1 MCKAIPF
8 SPTVQPVSLAHQNLP
23 WELKDNFTHPT
34 VVTVAGWGTL
44 KEGGPTSKVL
54 RAVRVQ
60 TLSMA
65 TCKKPYPWVREG
77 QLCAGIFGRGGKD
90 ACQGDSGGPLWWS
103 DGSNGKTYLV
113 GVVSN
118 GLGCARPDY
127 PGNIIL
133 FTTFVLVYEMAKF
146 IIKSF
151 ECCILNLCLPNLNF
165 VVLSFLGV
173 YTRVSHYFTWIQET
187 MAASSTQLDNGSE

>member
-1 MCKAIPF
+1 
-8 SPTVQPVSLAHQNLP
+8 
-23 WELKDNFTHPT
+23 
-34 VVTVAGWGTL
+34 
-44 KEGGPTSKVL
+44 
-54 RAVRVQ
+54 
-60 TLSMA
+60 
-65 TCKKPYPWVREG
+65 
-77 QLCAGIFGRGGKD
+77 
-90 ACQGDSGGPLWWS
+90 
-103 DGSNGKTYLV
+103 V

-133 FTTFVLVYEMAKF
+133 FTTFVLVYEMALF

-187 MAASSTQLDNGSE
+187 MAASSTQDLNGKLDNGFD